1 MKITFLGTGTSHGV
15 PMIGCDC
22 PVCRSEDQKNKRGR
36 CSVLIETQA
45 ANILIDTPPELRL
58 QVVRENVR
66 AVDGILFTHAHADH
80 IFGLDDVRRFNDLS
94 GKTMPCY
101 GSTETLRIIRQAF
114 EYVFV
119 PTQIGGGKPSL
130 ELIPVDGR
138 FKAAGVDVV
147 PVPVLH
153 GRMRVLGFR
162 IGSFAYVTDCSAIP
176 PSSME
181 LLRSLDV
188 LVVGAIRHEPHETHF
203 SISEGLAVIQEL
215 RPTQAFMTHITH
227 RLDHQKTNESL
238 PPGVELA
245 YDGLNVEIHD

>member
-1 MKITFLGTGTSHGV
+1 
-15 PMIGCDC
+15 
-22 PVCRSEDQKNKRGR
+22 
-36 CSVLIETQA
+36 
-45 ANILIDTPPELRL
+45 
-58 QVVRENVR
+58 
-66 AVDGILFTHAHADH
+66 
-80 IFGLDDVRRFNDLS
+80 
-94 GKTMPCY
+94 MPCY

-215 RPTQAFMTHITH
+215 RPTQAFITHITH

-245 YDGLNVEIHD
+245 YDGLNVEIHDCNSGRPQRSHRNNPAHQEVTNGRIYTQDGYMSWRIGPPVSRDEVAAWIKIWM